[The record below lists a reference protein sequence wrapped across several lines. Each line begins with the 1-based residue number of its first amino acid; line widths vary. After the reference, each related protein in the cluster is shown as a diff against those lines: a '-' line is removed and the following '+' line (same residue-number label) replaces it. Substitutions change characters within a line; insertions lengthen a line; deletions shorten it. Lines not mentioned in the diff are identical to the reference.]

1 MKKQKYALVTGG
13 TRGIGFATAALLQ
26 SEGYLVTAAY
36 SHEGEDAARA
46 REALPS
52 VRFLRADVTDEEAVK
67 ELIEGMERLDL
78 LVCNAGVAS
87 FAQVQD
93 IGLSEW
99 ERVMRVNAGGVFLC
113 CKHAVKKMLHIGEGG
128 AIVNVSSIWG
138 ETGGSCESA
147 YSASKGAVIAFTKAL
162 AKELAPSK
170 ITVNCVAPGVVHTS
184 MNARF
189 TSEELRAMDDER
201 ALHKRGAAC
210 DGGGHPRGQD
220 GGARRDRARH
230 PLFGERA
237 LHHGADPRGQWG
249 SAHLKA
255 QRKLHI

>member
-36 SHEGEDAARA
+36 SHDGEDAARA

-52 VRFLRADVTDEEAVK
+52 VRFLRADVTDENAVK

-113 CKHAVKKMLHIGEGG
+113 CKHAVKKMLHVGEGG

-138 ETGGSCESA
+138 
-147 YSASKGAVIAFTKAL
+147 
-162 AKELAPSK
+162 
-170 ITVNCVAPGVVHTS
+170 
-184 MNARF
+184 R
-189 TSEELRAMDDER
+189 RAE
-201 ALHKRGAAC
+201 AA
-210 DGGGHPRGQD
+210 
-220 GGARRDRARH
+220 RARTLH
-230 PLFGERA
+230 QKARSSPSPRRLRRSLRPRRSPSTAWRRA
-237 LHHGADPRGQWG
+237 SFILR
-249 SAHLKA
+249 
-255 QRKLHI
+255 

>member
-1 MKKQKYALVTGG
+1 
-13 TRGIGFATAALLQ
+13 
-26 SEGYLVTAAY
+26 
-36 SHEGEDAARA
+36 
-46 REALPS
+46 
-52 VRFLRADVTDEEAVK
+52 
-67 ELIEGMERLDL
+67 
-78 LVCNAGVAS
+78 
-87 FAQVQD
+87 
-93 IGLSEW
+93 
-99 ERVMRVNAGGVFLC
+99 
-113 CKHAVKKMLHIGEGG
+113 MLHIGEGG

-170 ITVNCVAPGVVHTS
+170 ITVNCVAPGVIHTS

-189 TSEELRAMDDER
+189 TSEELRAMEEDIPVGRMGEPEEI
-201 ALHKRGAAC
+201 A
-210 DGGGHPRGQD
+210 P
-220 GGARRDRARH
+220 RH

-255 QRKLHI
+255 RQKLHT